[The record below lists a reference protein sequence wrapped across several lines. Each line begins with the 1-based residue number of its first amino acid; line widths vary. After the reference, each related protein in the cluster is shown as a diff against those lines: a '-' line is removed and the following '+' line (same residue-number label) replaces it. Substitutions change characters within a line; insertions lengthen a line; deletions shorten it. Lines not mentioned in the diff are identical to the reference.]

1 MDGRFYL
8 LSLIAIFLALA
19 LGIVLGVHLPGSEAL
34 LISEEFFVSRIER
47 DFVRLNDEMTR
58 LSEQVHLMEKDRGQL
73 EGSLDLV
80 MEFAVEGRLEG
91 VTVGLILSPEMDGD
105 TADHVTDTLTRLF
118 ETAGALVDPVAY
130 EAFLEPRRPSD
141 VVAEGT
147 IHLLICLDRDDD
159 HRSVAE
165 EGVVVGVWES
175 GSYIPST
182 LIQDRSLVRDV
193 GTPVGN
199 LYLVLTV
206 ADLARQR
213 ELSRAQMEDY
223 AGL

>member
-8 LSLIAIFLALA
+8 FSLIAIFLALA

-47 DFVRLNDEMTR
+47 DFVRLNDEMAR
-58 LSEQVHLMEKDRGQL
+58 LSELIRLMEKDRGQL

-91 VTVGLILSPEMDGD
+91 VTVGLILSPEMDAE
-105 TADHVTDTLTRLF
+105 TADDVTDNLTRLF
-118 ETAGALVDPVAY
+118 EIAGALVDPVPY
-130 EAFLEPRRPSD
+130 EAFLEHRRPPD
-141 VVAEGT
+141 VFSEGR
-147 IHLLICLDRDDD
+147 IHLLVCLDHDRG
-159 HRSVAE
+159 HRSVPE

-182 LIQDRSLVRDV
+182 LTQDRNFVRDV

-199 LYLVLTV
+199 LYLVLAV

-213 ELSRAQMEDY
+213 EVR
-223 AGL
+223 